1 MAKSSESTSL
11 HFSVLTSRS
20 VSFRRDS
27 LSGSRQESLT
37 TRPSSRCT
45 VSREA
50 TSKVTMPKG
59 KLLDS
64 QQMLTS
70 KPQQKGGS
78 SDKFHMTQAGPRSE
92 LRRHL
97 QKSDRKAADRPRFP
111 GIPVL
116 DGLGQPAAA
125 IHEPLRFTSQKHLY
139 LHLYVQL
146 RF

>member
-11 HFSVLTSRS
+11 HFSVLASRS

-27 LSGSRQESLT
+27 ASGSWQESLT

-45 VSREA
+45 ASKEA
-50 TSKVTMPKG
+50 TSKVTVPKG

-64 QQMLTS
+64 QQMLT
-70 KPQQKGGS
+70 PNHRRRRGS
-78 SDKFHMTQAGPRSE
+78 LVNSTWPRQDPDQSW
-92 LRRHL
+92 RRHL

-116 DGLGQPAAA
+116 DGLGQPATA
-125 IHEPLRFTSQKHLY
+125 IHEPLQFTSQKHLY
-139 LHLYVQL
+139 LHLYVHL